1 MGFEGTVGST
11 GFCAAVEFES
21 SHALR
26 SMLMKAIYNAVF
38 FIFFSLS
45 DLQVGG
51 GIIQNRE

>member
-1 MGFEGTVGST
+1 MGFEGTVGFA

-26 SMLMKAIYNAVF
+26 NMLMKAIYNAVF

>member
-1 MGFEGTVGST
+1 MGFEGTVGFA

-26 SMLMKAIYNAVF
+26 NMLMKAIYNAVF

-51 GIIQNRE
+51 G